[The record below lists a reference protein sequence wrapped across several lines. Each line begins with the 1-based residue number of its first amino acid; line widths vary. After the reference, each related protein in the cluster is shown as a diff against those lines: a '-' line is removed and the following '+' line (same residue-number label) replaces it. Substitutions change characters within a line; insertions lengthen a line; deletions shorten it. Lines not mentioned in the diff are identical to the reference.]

1 MEFGGK
7 TALVTGGSRG
17 IGRATALRLAQ
28 LGAAVAIN
36 YAKDADA
43 AEAVVE
49 RIKSAGGQAL
59 DLQADI
65 SQADQAA
72 SLVEQAVARL
82 GGLDVLVNNAGITRD
97 GLILR
102 MSHQDWLDVL
112 AINLSGAFNCTQAA
126 AKVMIKQKQGA
137 IVNVSSIVGII
148 GNAGQANYAASKA
161 GLIGLT
167 KSAARE
173 LAPRNIR
180 VNAVAPGF
188 IITEMT
194 ESLNPELKEAIAGRI
209 PLGRFGTAGEVAEA
223 IAWLASDAAAYVTG
237 QTLHVNGGTI
247 LR

>member
-1 MEFGGK
+1 M
-7 TALVTGGSRG
+7 
-17 IGRATALRLAQ
+17 
-28 LGAAVAIN
+28 
-36 YAKDADA
+36 
-43 AEAVVE
+43 
-49 RIKSAGGQAL
+49 
-59 DLQADI
+59 
-65 SQADQAA
+65 
-72 SLVEQAVARL
+72 
-82 GGLDVLVNNAGITRD
+82 VNNAGITRD

-237 QTLHVNGGTI
+237 QTLIIDGG
-247 LR
+247 LAM

>member
-1 MEFGGK
+1 M
-7 TALVTGGSRG
+7 
-17 IGRATALRLAQ
+17 RLAQ

-237 QTLHVNGGTI
+237 QTLIIDGG
-247 LR
+247 LAM

>member
-237 QTLHVNGGTI
+237 QTLIIDGG
-247 LR
+247 LAM